1 MAQTINLDHM
11 GYTDEGVEYEFVD
24 STARDGVT
32 NLNQRLSKV
41 DDKQT
46 DALQREITRATQ
58 KEDALEESKVTKV
71 AGKDLST
78 NDFTDEYKDML
89 DNPAIMQGATASKDG
104 ASGLVPK
111 PLKGQQGLYLDGS
124 GNYTKPHD
132 TTYDVVTQT
141 ANGLMIAADKK
152 KLDSLEDE
160 PNDQAACTTTFV
172 DNVITETFGNGRTVQ
187 TTFNSDGSITQVITK
202 ADVDTIT
209 LHTVFNSDG
218 SITRTKT
225 ITPVNS

>member
-1 MAQTINLDHM
+1 MAAEQVIDTIEY
-11 GYTDEGVEYEFVD
+11 GGVTYVFVD
-24 STARDGVT
+24 STARE
-32 NLNQRLSKV
+32 NILSAIERMNKLNERQA
-41 DDKQT
+41 
-46 DALQREITRATQ
+46 DALQAEITRATRQ
-58 KEDALEESKVTKV
+58 EDALERSKVTKV
-71 AGKDLST
+71 EGKDLST
-78 NDFTDEYKDML
+78 NDFTDEYKDKL
-89 DNPAIMQGATASKDG
+89 DNPAIMQGATASEDG
-104 ASGLVPK
+104 ASGLVPQ
-111 PLKGQQGLYLDGS
+111 PLKGQQGLFLNG
-124 GNYTKPHD
+124 GGTYTKPHD

>member
-1 MAQTINLDHM
+1 VAAEQVIDTIEY
-11 GYTDEGVEYEFVD
+11 GGVTYVFVD
-24 STARDGVT
+24 STARENILSAIERMNKLNERQT
-32 NLNQRLSKV
+32 N
-41 DDKQT
+41 
-46 DALQREITRATQ
+46 ALQDEIRRATG

-71 AGKDLST
+71 EGKDLST
-78 NDFTDEYKDML
+78 NDFTDAYKDML

-111 PLKGQQGLYLDGS
+111 PLKGQQGLYLDGG

>member
-1 MAQTINLDHM
+1 MAAEQVIDTIEY
-11 GYTDEGVEYEFVD
+11 GGVTYAFVD
-24 STARDGVT
+24 STARENILSAIERMNKLNERQT
-32 NLNQRLSKV
+32 N
-41 DDKQT
+41 
-46 DALQREITRATQ
+46 ALQDEITRATG

-78 NDFTDEYKDML
+78 NDFTDAYKDML

-111 PLKGQQGLYLDGS
+111 PLKGQQGLYLDGG
-124 GNYTKPHD
+124 GNYSKPHD

>member
-1 MAQTINLDHM
+1 MAAEQVIDTIEY
-11 GYTDEGVEYEFVD
+11 GGVTYVFVD
-24 STARDGVT
+24 STARE
-32 NLNQRLSKV
+32 NILSAIERMNKLNER
-41 DDKQT
+41 QT
-46 DALQREITRATQ
+46 DALQAEITRATQ
-58 KEDALEESKVTKV
+58 QEDALEGSKVTKV
-71 AGKDLST
+71 EGKDLSA

-89 DNPAIMQGATASKDG
+89 DNPAIMQGATASEDG
-104 ASGLVPK
+104 ASGLVPQ
-111 PLKGQQGLYLDGS
+111 PLKGQQGLYLDGG

-132 TTYDVVTQT
+132 TTYDPVTQT
-141 ANGLMIAADKK
+141 ANGLMTAADKK

>member
-1 MAQTINLDHM
+1 VAAEQVIDTIEY
-11 GYTDEGVEYEFVD
+11 GGVTYVFVD
-24 STARDGVT
+24 STARENILSAIERMNKLNERQT
-32 NLNQRLSKV
+32 N
-41 DDKQT
+41 
-46 DALQREITRATQ
+46 ALQDEIRRATG

-71 AGKDLST
+71 EGKDLST
-78 NDFTDEYKDML
+78 NDFTDGYKDML

-111 PLKGQQGLYLDGS
+111 PLKGQQGLYLDGG
-124 GNYTKPHD
+124 GNYSKPHD
-132 TTYDVVTQT
+132 TTYDPVTQT
-141 ANGLMIAADKK
+141 ANGLMIAGDKK

-225 ITPVNS
+225 ITPINS

>member
-1 MAQTINLDHM
+1 MAAEQVIDTIEY
-11 GYTDEGVEYEFVD
+11 GGVTYVFVD
-24 STARDGVT
+24 STARENILSAIERMNKLNERQT
-32 NLNQRLSKV
+32 N
-41 DDKQT
+41 
-46 DALQREITRATQ
+46 ALQDEIRRATG

-71 AGKDLST
+71 EGKDLST

-89 DNPAIMQGATASKDG
+89 DNPAIMQGATASEDG

-124 GNYTKPHD
+124 GNYSKPHD
-132 TTYDVVTQT
+132 TTYDPVTQT

-152 KLDSLEDE
+152 KLDALEDE

>member
-1 MAQTINLDHM
+1 MAAEQVIDTIEY
-11 GYTDEGVEYEFVD
+11 GGVTYVFVD
-24 STARDGVT
+24 STARE
-32 NLNQRLSKV
+32 NILSAIERMNKLNER
-41 DDKQT
+41 QT
-46 DALQREITRATQ
+46 DALQAEITRATGI
-58 KEDALEESKVTKV
+58 ENALEESKVTKV
-71 AGKDLST
+71 SGKGLST
-78 NDFTDEYKDML
+78 NDFTNEYKDKL
-89 DNPAIMQGATASKDG
+89 DNPAIMQGATASTDG
-104 ASGLVPK
+104 ASGLVPQ
-111 PLKGQQGLYLDGS
+111 PLKGQQDLYLDGS

-141 ANGLMIAADKK
+141 TNGLMIATDKK

-172 DNVITETFGNGRTVQ
+172 DNVITETFGNGRTMQ

>member
-1 MAQTINLDHM
+1 MAAEQVIDTIEY
-11 GYTDEGVEYEFVD
+11 GGVTYVFVD
-24 STARDGVT
+24 STARE
-32 NLNQRLSKV
+32 NILSAIERMNKLNER
-41 DDKQT
+41 QT
-46 DALQREITRATQ
+46 DALQAEITRATQ
-58 KEDALEESKVTKV
+58 QEDALEGSKVTKV
-71 AGKDLST
+71 EGKDLST

-89 DNPAIMQGATASKDG
+89 DNPAIMQGATASEDG
-104 ASGLVPK
+104 ASGLVPQ
-111 PLKGQQGLYLDGS
+111 PLKGQQGLYLDGG
-124 GNYTKPHD
+124 GNYSKPHD